1 MKRILLT
8 YQHEHEPIVNQ
19 LTRILKH
26 PDLELITNNTLVAG
40 DTLDKTTEREVASA
54 DAIIVFLSK
63 PEGQSEWLDSKVSRY
78 ITSTNKL
85 IVPVLFEG
93 YQENL
98 LFSVLGDKECLVF
111 DELGIEGIAS
121 KIHRFLNIFSQFNY
135 ITIEGPD
142 GQRFAVEDVSSS
154 LLIKDVARG
163 VMHQYPSIWPK
174 RDGKSNNAVVDRIT
188 KENKGERLDPKIS
201 LQEARIRPG
210 DTLRVR
216 SERTA
221 GCFPRDTNILLND
234 FSTKPINEL
243 VPGDEIAVTTKYFD
257 QRNSA
262 VIKEVVCLNSRRCMV
277 INDRLRVTPTH
288 PILINKEW
296 RNAGDLRLGDTLF
309 QPDETVLHVQNLAIE
324 SFERE
329 VYNLILNSQ
338 EGGFFAEKI
347 LVKNTTNLESM
358 SALDILKK
366 LQNKGLLREDMVVT
380 FREALLS
387 LGKLQSS

>member
-1 MKRILLT
+1 M
-8 YQHEHEPIVNQ
+8 
-19 LTRILKH
+19 
-26 PDLELITNNTLVAG
+26 
-40 DTLDKTTEREVASA
+40 
-54 DAIIVFLSK
+54 
-63 PEGQSEWLDSKVSRY
+63 
-78 ITSTNKL
+78 
-85 IVPVLFEG
+85 
-93 YQENL
+93 
-98 LFSVLGDKECLVF
+98 
-111 DELGIEGIAS
+111 GIEGIAS

-142 GQRFAVEDVSSS
+142 GQRFAVEDASSS